1 MTISTWRPSRPDTRG
16 RPAAPALIR
25 WQDVPVE
32 TVSIPGWT
40 TEYVIAEGAEARI
53 FRVYRDADPDR
64 RPFAVKVLRTV
75 PDSENRHSYEERA
88 RVLREVITIRA
99 LSEAGCPNI
108 PHVVAFSVGNSS
120 GAPPWYIMPY
130 YGGGSMWTDDGDGGL
145 WAERYRGN
153 VDRVLEIAES
163 LAMTLAFMHDGQR
176 RSTHGNVAVGNVLF
190 AAHGSAPVLGGF
202 GSATLEQSDIGLGSS
217 HDSHLTSWLPPELE
231 GTTGR
236 RATPAADVFM
246 LGGLM
251 YEALTGGRVLPPP
264 SSWAAQSIHERTEYA
279 LTRESSDPRLEAVA
293 TLLRGMLV
301 RSAKRRIAARHV
313 AIACRSIRT
322 GRTVAGSALKALLA
336 SPGA

>member
-1 MTISTWRPSRPDTRG
+1 MTISRLRPSSAATPG
-16 RPAAPALIR
+16 RPGSPAVIHLHR
-25 WQDVPVE
+25 FPVE

-40 TEYVIAEGAEARI
+40 TEYVIAEGTEARI
-53 FRVYRDADPDR
+53 LRVYRDDDVDR
-64 RPFAVKVLRTV
+64 RPFAAKVLRTV
-75 PDSENRHSYEERA
+75 PDSDSHHSYEQRA

-108 PHVVAFSVGNSS
+108 PHVVAFSVGNSNGS
-120 GAPPWYIMPY
+120 PPWYIMPY
-130 YGGGSMWTDDGDGGL
+130 YAGGAMWTDDDDGGL

-163 LAMTLAFMHDGQR
+163 LATTLAFMHDGQR
-176 RSTHGNVAVGNVLF
+176 RCTHGNVTVANVLF
-190 AAHGSAPVLGGF
+190 AAHGSVPVLGGF
-202 GSATLEQSDIGLGSS
+202 GSATLEQSDIGLGVPQGA
-217 HDSHLTSWLPPELE
+217 HLTSWLPPELE
-231 GTTGR
+231 GSTGR

-246 LGGLM
+246 LGGLI

-264 SSWAAQSIHERTEYA
+264 SSWSAQWIHERGEYT
-279 LTRESSDPRLEAVA
+279 LTRESSDPRLTAVA

-322 GRTVAGSALKALLA
+322 GRTVAGPTLKALLA
-336 SPGA
+336 GPGS